1 MLTREGLVELY
12 RDLRDDKVLSVY
24 VDGGQDDPADRRAW
38 SVALDGRLADERRR
52 IEVEA
57 PDELA
62 AFDAARALIEE
73 ALSDRKAFLQ
83 NRGWAGFATSARLPH
98 AAGLPVPMPDLVRW
112 ERGMRVAPYVRA
124 LKQERP
130 VVAAVADSRKVRI
143 FVYHD
148 GEVEER
154 VDLIADR
161 DFGDLADSVSS
172 KRASRFSGARGEA
185 GTDVARRLGDRA
197 AERLQAEILDEL
209 EELAG
214 HDGFVVFGGTTEVV
228 TSLARRASRFGDR
241 WLPRPSMHLGMT
253 ESEVRVEV
261 EDAAS
266 ELTRRLQDGLLREVV
281 DAARSGGRGALGV
294 QAVTEALR
302 EGRVDRLL
310 ISRGFRE
317 READFADRFAGSA
330 FEHGGEVEELSG
342 EAAEHLDAEGE
353 GVAARLRYT
362 T

>member
-1 MLTREGLVELY
+1 
-12 RDLRDDKVLSVY
+12 
-24 VDGGQDDPADRRAW
+24 
-38 SVALDGRLADERRR
+38 
-52 IEVEA
+52 
-57 PDELA
+57 
-62 AFDAARALIEE
+62 
-73 ALSDRKAFLQ
+73 
-83 NRGWAGFATSARLPH
+83 
-98 AAGLPVPMPDLVRW
+98 
-112 ERGMRVAPYVRA
+112 
-124 LKQERP
+124 
-130 VVAAVADSRKVRI
+130 
-143 FVYHD
+143 
-148 GEVEER
+148 
-154 VDLIADR
+154 
-161 DFGDLADSVSS
+161 
-172 KRASRFSGARGEA
+172 
-185 GTDVARRLGDRA
+185 
-197 AERLQAEILDEL
+197 
-209 EELAG
+209 
-214 HDGFVVFGGTTEVV
+214 
-228 TSLARRASRFGDR
+228 
-241 WLPRPSMHLGMT
+241 
-253 ESEVRVEV
+253 VEV